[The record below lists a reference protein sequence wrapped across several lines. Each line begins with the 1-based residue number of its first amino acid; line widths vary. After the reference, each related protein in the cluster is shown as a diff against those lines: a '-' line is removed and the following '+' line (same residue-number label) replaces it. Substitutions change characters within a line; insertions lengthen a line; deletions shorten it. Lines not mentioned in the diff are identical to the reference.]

1 MEKRMNK
8 TGFIK
13 LLQEKT
19 NLPKDK
25 CILINNILEN
35 HFLLGKEN
43 KKKILKDFQEQL
55 NVDTKE
61 AEEIYTTSMNL
72 LKNSLKEKLRHPF
85 G

>member
-1 MEKRMNK
+1 MNK

-19 NLPKDK
+19 DLSKDK
-25 CILINNILEN
+25 CILINNILED

-61 AEEIYTTSMNL
+61 AEEIYTISMNL

>member
-1 MEKRMNK
+1 MNK

-19 NLPKDK
+19 DLPKDK
-25 CILINNILEN
+25 CILINNILED

-55 NVDTKE
+55 NIDTKE
-61 AEEIYTTSMNL
+61 AEEIYTISMNL

>member
-1 MEKRMNK
+1 MNK

-19 NLPKDK
+19 DLSKDK

-61 AEEIYTTSMNL
+61 SEKIYTTSMNL

>member
-1 MEKRMNK
+1 MNK